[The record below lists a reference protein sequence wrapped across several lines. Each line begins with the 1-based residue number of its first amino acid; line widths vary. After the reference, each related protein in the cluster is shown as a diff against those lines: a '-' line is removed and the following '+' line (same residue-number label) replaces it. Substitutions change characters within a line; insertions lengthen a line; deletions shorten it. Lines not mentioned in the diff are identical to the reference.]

1 MGELGWELHHS
12 MNDMAKLY
20 DLLCEAGE
28 EFKIIDFGAHAMNS
42 LRMEKGYRG
51 WGTELTPE
59 ISVVEAGLD
68 RFFNLEKKD
77 AFIGSDIVKKL
88 NSEGGK
94 IKLVY
99 MEVFAKNADAHGNE
113 PIYFNDKIVGLTTS
127 GGYGY
132 RINKSLA
139 FGYVD
144 TKLAEMGNEF
154 LIDIQGEKIKAVV
167 IDEPAFDSNNDRLKS

>member
-1 MGELGWELHHS
+1 
-12 MNDMAKLY
+12 
-20 DLLCEAGE
+20 
-28 EFKIIDFGAHAMNS
+28 MNS

-77 AFIGSDIVKKL
+77 KFVGSDVVKKL

-99 MEVFAKNADAHGNE
+99 MEVFAKKADAHGNE
-113 PIYFNDKIVGLTTS
+113 PIYFNDEIVGLTTS

-132 RINKSLA
+132 RVNKSLA

-144 TKLAEMGNEF
+144 TKLAEIGNEF
-154 LIDIQGEKIKAVV
+154 LIDIQGEKIKATV

>member
-1 MGELGWELHHS
+1 MT
-12 MNDMAKLY
+12 KVY

-28 EFKIIDFGAHAMNS
+28 EFNIIDFGAHAMNS

-68 RFFNLEKKD
+68 RFFNLDKKD
-77 AFIGSDIVKKL
+77 TFIGSEVVKKL
-88 NSEGGK
+88 KSEGGK

-99 MEVFAKNADAHGNE
+99 MEVIAKDADAHGNE
-113 PIYFNDKIVGLTTS
+113 PIYLNDKIIGLTTS
-127 GGYGY
+127 GGFGY
-132 RINKSLA
+132 RVNKSLA

-144 TKLAEMGNEF
+144 TKHAKTHPT
-154 LIDIQGEKIKAVV
+154 IQSQYVAT
-167 IDEPAFDSNNDRLKS
+167 